1 MKLELRIGSLF
12 SGIIGGLELGI
23 ERAGVGSTV
32 WQCEIDPYAR
42 AVLAKHWPDAIRFDD
57 ITKMHDVP
65 PVDLICGGF
74 PCQDISNAGRR
85 AGIDGS
91 RSGLFFELMR
101 VVRLVRPRFVV
112 LENVA
117 ALLGRG
123 MGDVLG
129 ELSESGYDAEWD
141 CVPASSVG
149 APHRRDRVFIVGTQR
164 ADADQERR
172 ATDAEHG
179 AELARA
185 DDSRNRGASDSDSD
199 VAYAARHEP
208 GRTEPRP
215 ERERTRSGGESGDVA
230 DAEDSGLPRRQVRP
244 WQVESWRGSLC
255 VGTGGDGGRWL
266 PEPDV
271 GVLVNGVPSGL
282 VRWSPEPEGVP
293 RVAHGIKDRVQQ
305 LKCLGNAVVPAVAE
319 VVGRRVLAIWQRM
332 ALP

>member
-1 MKLELRIGSLF
+1 VKIGSLF
-12 SGIIGGLELGI
+12 SGIGGLELGL
-23 ERAGVGSTV
+23 ERAGCGRTV

-65 PVDLICGGF
+65 QVDLICGGF
-74 PCQDISNAGRR
+74 PCQDISNAGKRV
-85 AGIDGS
+85 GIDGA

-172 ATDAEHG
+172 ATDAEYG

-185 DDSRNRGASDSDSD
+185 DDSRDRGASDSDSD
-199 VAYAARHEP
+199 VADANVER
-208 GRTEPRP
+208 
-215 ERERTRSGGESGDVA
+215 RERWIGGAQTEGRNIRESVAMSRGEAGDVA
-230 DAEDSGLPRRQVRP
+230 DAESGPTGSGLDICERQSDARESRWYVRG
-244 WQVESWRGSLC
+244 E
-255 VGTGGDGGRWL
+255 WL
-266 PEPDV
+266 PEPPV
-271 GVLVNGVPSGL
+271 G
-282 VRWSPEPEGVP
+282 
-293 RVAHGIKDRVQQ
+293 RVAHGIPSRVDR

-319 VVGRRVLAIWQRM
+319 VVGRLVMQIARA
-332 ALP
+332 AS

>member
-1 MKLELRIGSLF
+1 VALRIGSLF
-12 SGIIGGLELGI
+12 SGIGGLELGL

-74 PCQDISNAGRR
+74 PCQDISNAGKRV
-85 AGIDGS
+85 GIEGA

-101 VVRLVRPRFVV
+101 VVRMVRPRFVV

-141 CVPASSVG
+141 CVPASAVG
-149 APHRRDRVFIVGTQR
+149 APHRRDRVFIV
-164 ADADQERR
+164 
-172 ATDAEHG
+172 
-179 AELARA
+179 
-185 DDSRNRGASDSDSD
+185 
-199 VAYAARHEP
+199 AYPARHEP

-215 ERERTRSGGESGDVA
+215 ERERTRPRGESGDVA
-230 DAEDSGLPRRQVRP
+230 DAEQDGCRASGRIESEMGGTKSTQEGEEPETRRASTPAIDGRD
-244 WQVESWRGSLC
+244 
-255 VGTGGDGGRWL
+255 VGWSVPSRWWL
-266 PEPDV
+266 PEPPV
-271 GVLVNGVPSGL
+271 G
-282 VRWSPEPEGVP
+282 
-293 RVAHGIKDRVQQ
+293 RVAHGVPSRVDR
-305 LKCLGNAVVPAVAE
+305 LKCLGNAVVPQVAE
-319 VVGRRVLAIWQRM
+319 VVGRRVVELIGVDPWSDR
-332 ALP
+332 

>member
-1 MKLELRIGSLF
+1 MALKIGSLF
-12 SGIIGGLELGI
+12 SGIGGLELGL

-42 AVLAKHWPDAIRFDD
+42 AVLANHWPDAIRFDD

-74 PCQDISNAGRR
+74 PCQDISNAGKRV
-85 AGIDGS
+85 GIDGA

-164 ADADQERR
+164 SDADQERR

-179 AELARA
+179 AELART
-185 DDSRNRGASDSDSD
+185 DDSRDRGAIDSNS
-199 VAYAARHEP
+199 
-208 GRTEPRP
+208 
-215 ERERTRSGGESGDVA
+215 DVA
-230 DAEDSGLPRRQVRP
+230 DADQGGQPRRSEPDAGWGESDGIECDRP
-244 WQVESWRGSLC
+244 H
-255 VGTGGDGGRWL
+255 VGNPEGPRREMREARPGPREHGRAGLWLSGHDQRWL

-271 GVLVNGVPSGL
+271 GVLVDGVPSGL

-293 RVAHGIKDRVQQ
+293 RVAHSIKDRVPQ

>member
-1 MKLELRIGSLF
+1 MALKIGSLF
-12 SGIIGGLELGI
+12 SGIGGLELGL

-74 PCQDISNAGRR
+74 PCQDISNAGKRV
-85 AGIDGS
+85 GIDGA

-149 APHRRDRVFIVGTQR
+149 APHRRDRVFIV
-164 ADADQERR
+164 
-172 ATDAEHG
+172 
-179 AELARA
+179 
-185 DDSRNRGASDSDSD
+185 
-199 VAYAARHEP
+199 AYANGYRLY
-208 GRTEPRP
+208 RTGTTGAGINRKSSVDKFGV
-215 ERERTRSGGESGDVA
+215 RGESGDVA
-230 DAEDSGLPRRQVRP
+230 DAEQGGQSRRREPDAGWSESVRA
-244 WQVESWRGSLC
+244 QRERG
-255 VGTGGDGGRWL
+255 WL
-266 PEPDV
+266 PEPPV
-271 GVLVNGVPSGL
+271 G
-282 VRWSPEPEGVP
+282 
-293 RVAHGIKDRVQQ
+293 RVAHGIPSRVDR
-305 LKCLGNAVVPAVAE
+305 LKCLGNAVVPQVAE
-319 VVGRRVLAIWQRM
+319 VVGRRVRHLM
-332 ALP
+332 AAPPAVPAPAEPR

>member
-1 MKLELRIGSLF
+1 MALKIGSLF
-12 SGIIGGLELGI
+12 SGIGGLELGL

-74 PCQDISNAGRR
+74 PCQDISNAGKRV
-85 AGIDGS
+85 GIDGA

-141 CVPASSVG
+141 CVPASAVG
-149 APHRRDRVFIVGTQR
+149 APHRRDRVFLIGYANGNGEPALPV
-164 ADADQERR
+164 
-172 ATDAEHG
+172 DAEM
-179 AELARA
+179 A
-185 DDSRNRGASDSDSD
+185 
-199 VAYAARHEP
+199 VV
-208 GRTEPRP
+208 
-215 ERERTRSGGESGDVA
+215 SGDVA
-230 DAEDSGLPRRQVRP
+230 DADQGGQSRRREPDAGWSESDGIECDRPPLADARRQGLEGRNVRGDA
-244 WQVESWRGSLC
+244 GSSGPAEVAGGWT
-255 VGTGGDGGRWL
+255 VGGQWL
-266 PEPDV
+266 PEPPV
-271 GVLVNGVPSGL
+271 G
-282 VRWSPEPEGVP
+282 
-293 RVAHGIKDRVQQ
+293 RVAHGIPSRVDR

-319 VVGRRVLAIWQRM
+319 VVGRRVVEMIRVDPWSNR
-332 ALP
+332 

>member
-1 MKLELRIGSLF
+1 MALKIGSLF
-12 SGIIGGLELGI
+12 SGVGGLELGL

-74 PCQDISNAGRR
+74 PCTDISNAGKRE
-85 AGIDGS
+85 GIHAA

-149 APHRRDRVFIVGTQR
+149 APHRRDRVFIV
-164 ADADQERR
+164 AYANVERR
-172 ATDAEHG
+172 ERWIGG
-179 AELARA
+179 AQTEGRNLRESVAM
-185 DDSRNRGASDSDSD
+185 SR
-199 VAYAARHEP
+199 
-208 GRTEPRP
+208 
-215 ERERTRSGGESGDVA
+215 GESGDVA
-230 DAEDSGLPRRQVRP
+230 DARREGQSSR
-244 WQVESWRGSLC
+244 RIR
-255 VGTGGDGGRWL
+255 VGEAPLGEMGDGRIADGGEAVADARRKGLEGRNVRGDAGSSGPAVVARGWTVGGNWL
-266 PEPDV
+266 PEPSV
-271 GVLVNGVPSGL
+271 G
-282 VRWSPEPEGVP
+282 
-293 RVAHGIKDRVQQ
+293 RVAHGIPSRVDR
-305 LKCLGNAVVPAVAE
+305 LKCLGNAVVPQVAE
-319 VVGRRVLAIWQRM
+319 VVGRRVVEMIRVDPWSNR
-332 ALP
+332 